1 MTNKFKAVFFVTSLM
16 VSLSPL
22 LSFSIHINGNI
33 TSAIS
38 CIMLILV
45 FLLEG
50 RKANTLAISVS
61 LLTLA
66 SAILFSLRWELPSL
80 IFYPIY
86 FLLSLYV
93 TSFLS
98 IEEKSLIVSYLSWI
112 MLFLCIG
119 AAVGFVYALL
129 GGEPILKIK
138 NPDGRESDLFL
149 STMTNWTAGKLIRPS
164 GLFDEPGAFSFFIC
178 LTCAMRNLLNKDR
191 KFTWLLLFLGFITLS
206 VAHVIYVFFH
216 AISEKIRIKKLFFPL
231 IIIMFS
237 FSIFSFNNEESKLI
251 NKYFLD
257 RFKIENGKM
266 AGDNRTDLMINAYN
280 MIDESSFFF
289 GKDHACITDIDNC
302 NARHPPFGE
311 NILSPLALTGLFL
324 SLPYYLI
331 FLSIIFLGFRKRKNL
346 YFVGVMLL
354 LCQRPYVM
362 SYGYSLI
369 ILLFYILAL
378 NKRCYISPSITKRKF
393 SIYNNYSI
401 IRAKGHLPRKQ

>member
-1 MTNKFKAVFFVTSLM
+1 
-16 VSLSPL
+16 
-22 LSFSIHINGNI
+22 
-33 TSAIS
+33 
-38 CIMLILV
+38 MLILIS
-45 FLLEG
+45 LLER
-50 RKANTLAISVS
+50 RKTNILVISMSLFILAF
-61 LLTLA
+61 
-66 SAILFSLRWELPSL
+66 AILFSLWWKLPSL

-93 TSFLS
+93 VSFLS
-98 IEEKSLIVSYLSWI
+98 IEEKSLIISYLSWI

-129 GGEPILKIK
+129 GGESILKIK
-138 NPDGRESDLFL
+138 NPDGRESNLFL

-164 GLFDEPGAFSFFIC
+164 GLFDEPGALSFFIC

-216 AISEKIRIKKLFFPL
+216 AISEKIRIRKLFVPL

-251 NKYFLD
+251 DKYFLD

-266 AGDNRTDLMINAYN
+266 VGDNRTDLMINAYN

-289 GKDHACITDIDNC
+289 GKDYECITDIDNC

-311 NILSPLALTGLFL
+311 NILSPLALTGFL
-324 SLPYYLI
+324 LSSPYYIILLSI
-331 FLSIIFLGFRKRKNL
+331 FLLGFRKQKNL

-362 SYGYSLI
+362 TYGYSLI

-378 NKRCYISPSITKRKF
+378 NKQRYISPSITKRKF

-401 IRAKGHLPRKQ
+401 MRAKGHLPRR